1 MEIGSAAI
9 NILIDTWE
17 GHLTPPEVASLADR
31 ASRGRDPNM
40 VGAAAELAL
49 SCLPHAQA
57 LNPTEIQ
64 RALIQCKEQSRDM
77 LERANLAVESAAK
90 GGGVYPEVLFD
101 VAKRWYELYEESPQ
115 AAQAR
120 GQATVASTAGQAVV
134 SPALSVAGAEN
145 LVTQALVP
153 VTPAQQVVIENNNTV
168 MQLVPCQQIQPVQ
181 PGLNPAGASGSAQ
194 PQPAAAGQIPA
205 GAAVAVPPI
214 PYTIPPAGNH
224 PQLPHHPYIGSYS
237 YVQQIPPNFTLHYS
251 QPHIPLHTHNM
262 HPSYM
267 ATYPYNTTQQASFT
281 NMPQLQSIH
290 PNSATLYHANISH
303 LRPPPPGALQV
314 NYAATPAGTNQA
326 ASLQGVQVRNA
337 SVPAVVQ
344 GKFGLLQPAEVSG
357 LAQAAVTQ
365 ANLVVHHAQVGNG
378 SGGASQQHQQPTS
391 TVSNL
396 PQQQQ
401 QQQQQQPGADPHSG
415 LPAQNTPQM
424 NYLLAA
430 YRVGMLAME
439 TLARRVH
446 DDRPQTK
453 YARNPP
459 YGEDVKWLMGISMKL
474 GE

>member
-40 VGAAAELAL
+40 VRAAAELAL

-77 LERANLAVESAAK
+77 LERASLAVESAAK

-101 VAKRWYELYEESPQ
+101 VAKRWYELYEESAQ
-115 AAQAR
+115 AAQAG
-120 GQATVASTAGQAVV
+120 GQAAAPSTAAQTASQAMAI
-134 SPALSVAGAEN
+134 SAES

-153 VTPAQQVVIENNNTV
+153 VTPAQQVVLENNNAV

-181 PGLNPAGASGSAQ
+181 PGLNPAAAPLQQGANGPNQ
-194 PQPAAAGQIPA
+194 PQAGGQMPAA
-205 GAAVAVPPI
+205 AAVAVPPI
-214 PYTIPPAGNH
+214 PYTIPPAANH
-224 PQLPHHPYIGSYS
+224 PQLPHHPYMASYS

-267 ATYPYNTTQQASFT
+267 ATYPYNTNQQASFT
-281 NMPQLQSIH
+281 NMPHIQNIH

-314 NYAATPAGTNQA
+314 NYAGNTAPI
-326 ASLQGVQVRNA
+326 QGVQVRTGNA
-337 SVPAVVQ
+337 SVPVVPQ
-344 GKFGLLQPAEVSG
+344 KFGILQPADVSG
-357 LAQAAVTQ
+357 IQQGGAVSQ
-365 ANLVVHHAQVGNG
+365 ANLVAQ
-378 SGGASQQHQQPTS
+378 QQVPSTS
-391 TVSNL
+391 
-396 PQQQQ
+396 QQQQ
-401 QQQQQQPGADPHSG
+401 AAAGSSGGNNGLQQQDS

-459 YGEDVKWLMGISMKL
+459 YGEDVKWLMSVSMKL
-474 GE
+474 GKLLGM

>member
-1 MEIGSAAI
+1 MCGVLGQAMEIGSAAI
-9 NILIDTWE
+9 NSLIDTWE

-40 VGAAAELAL
+40 VRAAAELAL

-77 LERANLAVESAAK
+77 LERASLAVESAAK

-101 VAKRWYELYEESPQ
+101 VAKRWYELYEESTQ
-115 AAQAR
+115 AAQAG
-120 GQATVASTAGQAVV
+120 GQAAVASTSAQTASQALAI
-134 SPALSVAGAEN
+134 SAES

-153 VTPAQQVVIENNNTV
+153 VTPAQQVVLDNNSTV
-168 MQLVPCQQIQPVQ
+168 MQLVPCQQIQSVQ
-181 PGLNPAGASGSAQ
+181 PGINPAAPLQQGANGSVQ
-194 PQPAAAGQIPA
+194 PQAGQMPAA
-205 GAAVAVPPI
+205 AAVAVPPI
-214 PYTIPPAGNH
+214 PYTIPPAANH
-224 PQLPHHPYIGSYS
+224 PQLPHHPYMQSYS

-267 ATYPYNTTQQASFT
+267 ATYPYNTNQQASFT
-281 NMPQLQSIH
+281 NMPHIQNIH

-303 LRPPPPGALQV
+303 LRPPPPGALAV
-314 NYAATPAGTNQA
+314 NYQTSQTAPI
-326 ASLQGVQVRNA
+326 QGVQVRTGNA
-337 SVPAVVQ
+337 SVPVVRQ
-344 GKFGLLQPAEVSG
+344 KFGILQPADVQQG
-357 LAQAAVTQ
+357 NAVTQ
-365 ANLVVHHAQVGNG
+365 ANLVVQQQVAATSQHQQGAAGG
-378 SGGASQQHQQPTS
+378 SGG
-391 TVSNL
+391 SNG
-396 PQQQQ
+396 QQQQ
-401 QQQQQQPGADPHSG
+401 SDS

-459 YGEDVKWLMGISMKL
+459 YGEDVRWLMGVSMKL
-474 GE
+474 GT

>member
-40 VGAAAELAL
+40 VRAAAELAL

-77 LERANLAVESAAK
+77 LERACLAVESAAK

-101 VAKRWYELYEESPQ
+101 VAKRWYELYEESQ
-115 AAQAR
+115 AQAG
-120 GQATVASTAGQAVV
+120 GQGAVVSTAGQPAAASAVV
-134 SPALSVAGAEN
+134 TQGLAVAGADN

-153 VTPAQQVVIENNNTV
+153 VTPAQQVVLDNNSAV
-168 MQLVPCQQIQPVQ
+168 MQLVPCQP
-181 PGLNPAGASGSAQ
+181 LNPAGGTACPSGAAGAAQ
-194 PQPAAAGQIPA
+194 PGVPPGQLPAA
-205 GAAVAVPPI
+205 AAVAVPPI
-214 PYTIPPAGNH
+214 PYTIPPAANH

-290 PNSATLYHANISH
+290 PNSATMYHANISH
-303 LRPPPPGALQV
+303 LRPPPPNALQV
-314 NYAATPAGTNQA
+314 NYAPAGAAGAPNQ
-326 ASLQGVQVRNA
+326 VHVRNA
-337 SVPAVVQ
+337 SVPAAVVQ
-344 GKFGLLQPAEVSG
+344 GKFGLLQPAEVG
-357 LAQAAVTQ
+357 ALPQGAVTQ
-365 ANLVVHHAQVGNG
+365 AGIVVHQQVVT
-378 SGGASQQHQQPTS
+378 SQQQGQGQQQS
-391 TVSNL
+391 CAGGNNAAASNALL
-396 PQQQQ
+396 PQQQA
-401 QQQQQQPGADPHSG
+401 GGGTAMVDASG
-415 LPAQNTPQM
+415 LPAQ
-424 NYLLAA
+424 
-430 YRVGMLAME
+430 V
-439 TLARRVH
+439 RVH
-446 DDRPQTK
+446 FRRSASRVDIGVICSLSAAAADGGLPLYPRCFRGCYLQKSSRTHSYPH
-453 YARNPP
+453 YP
-459 YGEDVKWLMGISMKL
+459 L
-474 GE
+474 

>member
-1 MEIGSAAI
+1 MLSCNFITGQAMEIGSAAI

-40 VGAAAELAL
+40 VRAAAELAL

-64 RALIQCKEQSRDM
+64 RALIQCKEQSREM
-77 LERANLAVESAAK
+77 LERACLAVESAAK

-101 VAKRWYELYEESPQ
+101 VAKRWYELYEESTQ
-115 AAQAR
+115 AAGSQPVTA
-120 GQATVASTAGQAVV
+120 QSVVTANNTVPVIV
-134 SPALSVAGAEN
+134 DN
-145 LVTQALVP
+145 IVTQAIVP
-153 VTPAQQVVIENNNTV
+153 VTPAQQVVIENNNAV
-168 MQLVPCQQIQPVQ
+168 MQLVPCQQLATGQPSLNAAGGSVQ
-181 PGLNPAGASGSAQ
+181 AVGPTQVTQAAAQ
-194 PQPAAAGQIPA
+194 LPAAAM
-205 GAAVAVPPI
+205 AVPPMS
-214 PYTIPPAGNH
+214 YTIPPAPNH
-224 PQLPHHPYIGSYS
+224 PQLPHHPYVASYS

-267 ATYPYNTTQQASFT
+267 ATYPYNNQQPAF
-281 NMPQLQSIH
+281 NGMPHLQNIH
-290 PNSATLYHANISH
+290 PNSTTLYHANISH
-303 LRPPPPGALQV
+303 LRPPPPGAMQV
-314 NYAATPAGTNQA
+314 NYTNQTA
-326 ASLQGVQVRNA
+326 QLQGVQVRAAGAA
-337 SVPAVVQ
+337 SVPIVQ
-344 GKFGLLQPAEVSG
+344 QKFGLLQAADGAVVTQNSG
-357 LAQAAVTQ
+357 AAQQAATP
-365 ANLVVHHAQVGNG
+365 
-378 SGGASQQHQQPTS
+378 QQPNQQPES
-391 TVSNL
+391 L
-396 PQQQQ
+396 PQQN
-401 QQQQQQPGADPHSG
+401 S
-415 LPAQNTPQM
+415 PQM

-474 GE
+474 G